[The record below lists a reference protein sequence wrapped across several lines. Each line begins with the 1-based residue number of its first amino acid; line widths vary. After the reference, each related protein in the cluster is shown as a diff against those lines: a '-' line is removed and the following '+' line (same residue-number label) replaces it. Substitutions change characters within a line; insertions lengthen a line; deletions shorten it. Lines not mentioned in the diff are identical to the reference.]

1 LKKWNVVMM
10 LVPALAASLAACGS
24 KASTD
29 DAAPAASGSTSPAQ
43 SAPAASTPAASTP
56 AAQGVPTAE
65 ELIQKTSEASK
76 SLKSYSM
83 DSQVD
88 QKITM
93 TQNEQKQDQTVK
105 MTMKT
110 DIINEPLAMAQDI
123 TMNVPGMPDPQ
134 QIKQYITQDG
144 IYMHTQGQWMKM
156 PPEMKEQLMQAVQA
170 QSNPQKQLEQFSSI
184 VKDTKVTE
192 EGDHYVLNAAVSG
205 DSVKD
210 LVKIMVAGAG
220 AGGANPQ
227 VEAMVEQM
235 KIQSMNLK
243 YRVKKDGYLPVSMNV
258 DMLMDMEQQGQK
270 LSMDMK
276 MDSTFSR
283 YNEVKEIKVPQE
295 ALDAPTAGGVS

>member
-1 LKKWNVVMM
+1 MKKWTVVMM
-10 LVPALAASLAACGS
+10 LVPALAASLTACGS

-29 DAAPAASGSTSPAQ
+29 DTAPAASGSTSPAQ
-43 SAPAASTPAASTP
+43 STPAASTPAAP

-105 MTMKT
+105 TTMKT
-110 DIINEPLAMAQDI
+110 DIINEPLAMVQEI
-123 TMNVPGMPDPQ
+123 TMNVSGMEGPQ
-134 QIKQYITQDG
+134 QIKQFITQDG
-144 IYMHTQGQWMKM
+144 IYMQTQGQWMKM

-192 EGDHYVLNAAVSG
+192 EGEHYVLSAAVSG

-210 LVKIMVAGAG
+210 LVKSIVAGQG
-220 AGGANPQ
+220 TGGANPQ
-227 VEAMVEQM
+227 IQAMVEQM
-235 KIQSMNLK
+235 KIQSMNLQYK
-243 YRVKKDGYLPVSMNV
+243 VKKDGYLPVSMNV
-258 DMLMDMEQQGQK
+258 DMQMDMEQQGQK

-276 MDSTFSR
+276 MDSMFSR

-295 ALDAPTAGGVS
+295 ALDAPSAGGAG